1 MFSLMHYLMNGD
13 YYSAVMFVLSSCF
26 VVFCCL
32 PIHEYAH
39 GLVAYK
45 LGDDTAKRQGRLT
58 LNPLS
63 HLNILGT
70 IMIFLFGI
78 GYANPVPINP
88 CKFKKGKMKNG
99 IALTALAGPLSNI
112 IMAGISVSF
121 SYIFMFIG
129 IKAGS
134 NIVIEAIITFFSYA
148 ATINISLAV
157 FNLLPIPPLDG
168 SRIIGCF
175 LSDKAYLSLIHI

>member
-39 GLVAYK
+39 GLAAYK

-63 HLNILGT
+63 HLNVLGT

-88 CKFKKGKMKNG
+88 YKFKKGKMK
-99 IALTALAGPLSNI
+99 T
-112 IMAGISVSF
+112 V
-121 SYIFMFIG
+121 
-129 IKAGS
+129 
-134 NIVIEAIITFFSYA
+134 
-148 ATINISLAV
+148 
-157 FNLLPIPPLDG
+157 LL
-168 SRIIGCF
+168 
-175 LSDKAYLSLIHI
+175 